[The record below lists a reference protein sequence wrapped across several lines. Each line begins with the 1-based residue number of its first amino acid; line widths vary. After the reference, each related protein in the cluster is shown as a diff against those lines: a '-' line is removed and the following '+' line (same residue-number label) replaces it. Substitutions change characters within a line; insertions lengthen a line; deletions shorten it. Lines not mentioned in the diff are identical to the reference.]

1 MSQVLLGVYG
11 LSHFYSS
18 SRPVFEDLSFEV
30 SQGDFL
36 ALLGPNGCGKST
48 LLKLVAGILPLNSKL
63 IRQGSGGQIKFRGE
77 DFLGESHAFK
87 ARTIAYVGQDFRTE
101 FSLSAFEAVML
112 ARTAAASGFA
122 EHISTRDQDVV
133 KQAMEE
139 CHCWE
144 WRDRDLQTLSGG
156 ERQLVALARAFAQGA
171 KILFL
176 DESLSQM
183 DIHHQAY
190 AGKLLK
196 EKTQQG
202 YSVVLVS
209 HDVNLAAE
217 WADQALLLGPRGQG
231 RVAYG
236 PMRETLTETNLKKL
250 YPGAELVIGSNPVS
264 GAPKVFFSH

>member
-1 MSQVLLGVYG
+1 MSQAMLGVYG
-11 LSHFYSS
+11 LTFRYQSNRS
-18 SRPVFEDLSFEV
+18 VFEDLSFELGRG
-30 SQGDFL
+30 QFL

-48 LLKLVAGILPLNSKL
+48 LLKLVAGILPFERSKD
-63 IRQGSGGQIKFRGE
+63 GGQVKYLNT
-77 DFLGESHAFK
+77 DFFSESHAFR

-101 FSLSAFEAVML
+101 FSLTAYEAVML
-112 ARTAAASGFA
+112 ARTAAARGFA
-122 EHISTRDQDVV
+122 EHISTTDREAVQ
-133 KQAMEE
+133 QAMEQ

-183 DIHHQAY
+183 DLHHQAY
-190 AGKLLK
+190 AGRLLK
-196 EKTQQG
+196 EKTHQG

-217 WADQALLLGPRGQG
+217 WADTAMLLGPRGQG
-231 RVAYG
+231 KIAFG
-236 PMRETLTETNLKKL
+236 SMREALTETNLKKL
-250 YPGAELVIGSNPVS
+250 YPGAELVVGSNPVT
-264 GAPKVFFSH
+264 GAPKVFFGSTF

>member
-1 MSQVLLGVYG
+1 MSQAILGVYG
-11 LSHFYSS
+11 LSHFYSGTRS
-18 SRPVFEDLSFEV
+18 VFEDLSFEIA
-30 SQGDFL
+30 QGDFL

-48 LLKLVAGILPLNSKL
+48 LLKLVAGILPMGRK
-63 IRQGSGGQIKFRGE
+63 GSEGQIRFRGE
-77 DFLGESHAFK
+77 DFLREPHAFK

-101 FSLSAFEAVML
+101 FSLTAYEAVML
-112 ARTAAASGFA
+112 ARTAAATGFA
-122 EHISTRDQDVV
+122 EHVSARDQDVV
-133 KQAMEE
+133 QKAMEE

-183 DIHHQAY
+183 DLHHQSY

-196 EKTQQG
+196 EKTQHG

-217 WADQALLLGPRGQG
+217 WADKALLLGPRGQG
-231 RVAYG
+231 KVAYG
-236 PMRETLTETNLKKL
+236 PMRDTLTEANLKKL
-250 YPGAELVIGSNPVS
+250 YPGADLVIGTNPVS
-264 GAPKVFFSH
+264 GAPKVFFSK

>member
-1 MSQVLLGVYG
+1 MSQVILGVYG

-18 SRPVFEDLSFEV
+18 SQPIFEDLSFEIG
-30 SQGDFL
+30 QGDFL

-48 LLKLVAGILPLNSKL
+48 LLKLVAGILPMGRK
-63 IRQGSGGQIKFRGE
+63 GSSGQIRFRGE

-87 ARTIAYVGQDFRTE
+87 AKTIAYVGQDFRTE
-101 FSLSAFEAVML
+101 FSLTAYEAVML

-122 EHISTRDQDVV
+122 EHISARDQDVV
-133 KQAMEE
+133 KKAMEE

-183 DIHHQAY
+183 DLNHQSY

-202 YSVVLVS
+202 YSVILVS

-217 WADQALLLGPRGQG
+217 WADKALLLGPRGQG

-236 PMRETLTETNLKKL
+236 PMRDTLTESNLKKL
-250 YPGAELVIGSNPVS
+250 YPGADLVIGANPVS
-264 GAPKVFFSH
+264 GAPKVFFSK